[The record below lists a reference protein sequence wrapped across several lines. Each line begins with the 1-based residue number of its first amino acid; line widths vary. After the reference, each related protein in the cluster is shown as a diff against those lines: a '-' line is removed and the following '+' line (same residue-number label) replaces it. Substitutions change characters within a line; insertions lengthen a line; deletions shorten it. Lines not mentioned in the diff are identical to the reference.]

1 MFCYFLFYNNY
12 YKRYIT
18 VNLREKEKVNMA
30 TSTQEHRLNMKEK
43 ISYGFGDCAANVY
56 VAMAGTFLT
65 AFYTDTVGIAAAAVG
80 TMMLLARIFDGVT
93 DLVMGAIVDK
103 TKSKYGKARPWVLWS
118 APFMCIGLILLFTV
132 PSNLSSGGKLAYIYV
147 TYIFMNCLVYTA
159 NNLPYNALLS
169 RMTLNVQDR
178 ATTASIRFVMTQF
191 TTLIINAITMPL
203 VAAAGWAVTSVIF
216 GIIEVVMLLI
226 CFLFCKEHIGEDA
239 DAGIVKV
246 ENVPLNVALP
256 SVLKNQYFYLQALMF
271 LFLYIFVVAAGMS
284 TAYFCNVVLQNPNL
298 IGVLSSAQTIP
309 AIIANFVNPSLVQK
323 FGKRKMMM
331 VGTVLM
337 IVGSC
342 VIGLAGTSIPFIVV
356 GIAIRGLG
364 MGPIMSGIFAMTA
377 DVVDYG
383 EWKTGVRS
391 EGLINSC
398 TSFGMKVGIGLGSA
412 VGTGI
417 LAIGGYLEGTAP
429 ELQPVSAINA
439 IKFEIGY
446 LGAIIAAVCLV
457 LIILLN
463 IDKNIKQIQA
473 DLEAKHTGNN

>member
-1 MFCYFLFYNNY
+1 
-12 YKRYIT
+12 
-18 VNLREKEKVNMA
+18 MA
-30 TSTQEHRLNMKEK
+30 ANTKEHRLGIGEK
-43 ISYGFGDCAANVY
+43 ITYGFGDCAANVY

-65 AFYTDTVGIAAAAVG
+65 AFYTDTVGLAAAAVG
-80 TMMLLARIFDGVT
+80 TMMLLARIFDGAT

-118 APFMCIGLILLFTV
+118 APFMAIGLILLFTV
-132 PSNLSSGGKLAYIYV
+132 PAGLSTGGKLAYVYV

-203 VAAAGWAVTSVIF
+203 VAVIGWVWLAVIF
-216 GIIEVVMLLI
+216 GVVEMVMLLI
-226 CFLFCKEHIGEDA
+226 CFAGCKEHIGEDA
-239 DAGIVKV
+239 DAGSVKV
-246 ENVPLNVALP
+246 ETVPMKIALP
-256 SVLKNQYFYLQALMF
+256 AVLKNKYFYLQAL
-271 LFLYIFVVAAGMS
+271 LFLVLYIYVVGAGMS
-284 TAYFCNVVLQNPNL
+284 TAYFCNVVLGDSNL
-298 IGVLSSAQTIP
+298 IGVCSSAQTIP
-309 AIIANFVNPSLVQK
+309 AIIANFVNPMLVQR
-323 FGKRKMMM
+323 FGKRKLMMC
-331 VGTVLM
+331 GAILM
-337 IVGSC
+337 MLGS
-342 VIGLAGTSIPFIVV
+342 VVVGLAGTNLSIIIV
-356 GIAIRGLG
+356 GIALRGFG

-429 ELQPVSAINA
+429 AMQPASAIEA
-439 IKFEIGY
+439 IKFAFGY
-446 LGAIIAAVCLV
+446 FGGIMSALCLI
-457 LIILLN
+457 LIILMN
-463 IDKNIKQIQA
+463 IDKNIKQIQS
-473 DLEAKHTGNN
+473 DLEKKHANA

>member
-1 MFCYFLFYNNY
+1 MTTATKDHRLQ
-12 YKRYIT
+12 
-18 VNLREKEKVNMA
+18 LGEKVA
-30 TSTQEHRLNMKEK
+30 
-43 ISYGFGDCAANVY
+43 YGLGDCAANVY

-80 TMMLLARIFDGVT
+80 TMMLLARVLDGVT

-132 PSNLSSGGKLAYIYV
+132 PSGFNAGGKLAYAYV
-147 TYIFMNCLVYTA
+147 SYIFMNCLVYTA

-178 ATTASIRFVMTQF
+178 AGTASIRFVMTQI

-203 VAAAGWAVTSVIF
+203 VGAMGWAATAIVF
-216 GIIEVVMLLI
+216 GIAEMVMLLV

-239 DAGIVKV
+239 SSGEVKL
-246 ENVPLNVALP
+246 ETVPLNVALP
-256 SVLKNQYFYLQALMF
+256 SVLKNRYFYLQALMF
-271 LFLYIFVVAAGMS
+271 LFLYIFVVASGMS
-284 TAYFCNVVLQNPNL
+284 SAYFCNVVLGNPNY
-298 IGVLSSAQTIP
+298 IGLCSSAQTIP
-309 AIIANFVNPSLVQK
+309 AMIANFINPALVQK
-323 FGKRKMMM
+323 FGKRKLMMAGC
-331 VGTVLM
+331 VTM
-337 IVGSC
+337 IVGCC
-342 VIGLAGTSIPFIVV
+342 VVGLAGTNMTLIII
-356 GIAIRGLG
+356 GIAIRGFG

-383 EWKTGVRS
+383 EWKTGIRS

-429 ELQPVSAINA
+429 ELQPASAVSAIR
-439 IKFEIGY
+439 FEFGY
-446 LGAIIAAVCLV
+446 LGAIISAICLV
-457 LIILLN
+457 LVILMN
-463 IDKNIKQIQA
+463 IDKYIKQIQA
-473 DLEAKHTGNN
+473 DLEAKHAK

>member
-1 MFCYFLFYNNY
+1 
-12 YKRYIT
+12 
-18 VNLREKEKVNMA
+18 MA
-30 TSTQEHRLNMKEK
+30 ETKEHRLGMGEK

-65 AFYTDTVGIAAAAVG
+65 AFYTDTVGIAAAAIG
-80 TMMLLARIFDGVT
+80 TMMLIARIFDGAT
-93 DLVMGAIVDK
+93 DLLMGAIVDK

-132 PSNLSSGGKLAYIYV
+132 PSSLSSGGKLAYAYI

-178 ATTASIRFVMTQF
+178 ATTASIRFIMTQL
-191 TTLIINAITMPL
+191 TTLVINAVTMPL
-203 VAAAGWAVTSVIF
+203 VASIGWVWLSVIY
-216 GIIEVVMLLI
+216 GVVEIIMLLI
-226 CFLFCKEHIGEDA
+226 CFVWCKEHIGEDTQ
-239 DAGIVKV
+239 AGTIKV
-246 ENVPLNVALP
+246 ESVPLKTALP
-256 SVLKNQYFYLQALMF
+256 SVLKNRYFYLQALLF
-271 LFLYIFVVAAGMS
+271 LVLYIFVVAGGMS
-284 TAYFCNVVLQNPNL
+284 SAYFCNVVLQNPNL
-298 IGVLSSAQTIP
+298 IGVCSSAQTIP
-309 AIIANFVNPSLVQK
+309 AMIANFVNPTLVQK
-323 FGKRKMMM
+323 FGKRKLMLA
-331 VGTVLM
+331 GTGLM

-342 VIGLAGTSIPFIVV
+342 IVGLSGTSLAGIVV
-356 GIAIRGLG
+356 GIAIRGFG

-383 EWKTGVRS
+383 EWKTGIRS

-429 ELQPVSAINA
+429 DLQPVSAVNA
-439 IKFEIGY
+439 IKFEFGY
-446 LGAIIAAVCLV
+446 FGAIVSVVCLI
-457 LIILLN
+457 LILLLN
-463 IDKNIKQIQA
+463 IDKYIKQIQA
-473 DLEAKHTGNN
+473 ELEVKHATGNK